1 VAADNEIQLDRLA
14 RSFAAVGEL
23 IDAIQPDQW
32 SAPTQCM
39 DWTVHRLVEH
49 LVGKNLVFA
58 AVLAEQPP
66 PQRGDGMPSDQL
78 ARAYRES
85 AAALLDAFGQ
95 PGVLDR
101 TYEGPL
107 GAATGAERLKIR
119 MYDLLAHGWDLA
131 QALGRPADL
140 PEDAVEESLAFARAD
155 GRAVRPGGGC
165 FGPAPARRRGRPGDR
180 QVGRVPRPRRAGS
193 LSASGGLPTSSSNDA
208 ADAISGQSSD

>member
-1 VAADNEIQLDRLA
+1 VAVDNEIQLDRLA
-14 RSFAAVGEL
+14 RSFAAVGVL
-23 IDAIQPDQW
+23 IDAIQSDQW

-49 LVGKNLVFA
+49 LAGKNMVFT
-58 AVLAEQPP
+58 AVLAEQPL
-66 PQRGDGMPSDQL
+66 PQRGDGVPSDQL

-85 AAALLDAFGQ
+85 AAGLLDAFGQ

-101 TYEGPL
+101 SYQGPL
-107 GAATGAERLKIR
+107 GVATGAERLQIR

-165 FGPAPARRRGRPGDR
+165 FGPPRPVADTAPAIVRLVAFLGRD
-180 QVGRVPRPRRAGS
+180 VP
-193 LSASGGLPTSSSNDA
+193 A
-208 ADAISGQSSD
+208 A

>member
-1 VAADNEIQLDRLA
+1 VAENNPIKQDNAIQLDRLA
-14 RSFAAVGEL
+14 RSFAAVGDV
-23 IDAIQPDQW
+23 IDAIRPGQW
-32 SAPTQCM
+32 SAPTQCL

-58 AVLAEQPP
+58 AVLAEQPL

-78 ARAYRES
+78 ARAYRETS
-85 AAALLDAFGQ
+85 AVLLDAFGQ
-95 PGVLDR
+95 PGVLER
-101 TYEGPL
+101 SYQGPL

-131 QALGRPADL
+131 QALGRSADL

-165 FGPAPARRRGRPGDR
+165 FGPPRPVADTAPAIVRLVAFLGLD
-180 QVGRVPRPRRAGS
+180 VPDTA
-193 LSASGGLPTSSSNDA
+193 ASGAQPSPDL
-208 ADAISGQSSD
+208 Q

>member
-1 VAADNEIQLDRLA
+1 MAVDNEVQLDRLA

-23 IDAIQPDQW
+23 IDAIQPGEW
-32 SAPTQCM
+32 SVPTPCL

-49 LVGKNLVFA
+49 LVGKNLVFS
-58 AVLAEQPP
+58 AVLAAQPI

-78 ARAYRES
+78 AGAYRES

-95 PGVLDR
+95 PGVLER
-101 TYEGPL
+101 SYQGPL
-107 GAATGAERLKIR
+107 GAATGVERLKIR

-140 PEDAVEESLAFARAD
+140 PEDAAEESLAFARAD

-165 FGPAPARRRGRPGDR
+165 FSPPRPVADGAPAIVRLAAFLGRD
-180 QVGRVPRPRRAGS
+180 VPVTQFR
-193 LSASGGLPTSSSNDA
+193 T
-208 ADAISGQSSD
+208 

>member
-1 VAADNEIQLDRLA
+1 VAVDNEIQLDRLA

-23 IDAIQPDQW
+23 IDAIQPYQW
-32 SAPTQCM
+32 SAPTQCI

-49 LVGKNLVFA
+49 LVCKILVFT

-85 AAALLDAFGQ
+85 AAALLGAFGR
-95 PGVLDR
+95 PDVLDR
-101 TYEGPL
+101 TYQGPL
-107 GAATGAERLKIR
+107 GAATGAKRLKIR

-140 PEDAVEESLAFARAD
+140 PKDAVEESLAFARAD

-165 FGPAPARRRGRPGDR
+165 FGPARPVAEAAPAIVRLVAFLGRD
-180 QVGRVPRPRRAGS
+180 
-193 LSASGGLPTSSSNDA
+193 LPA
-208 ADAISGQSSD
+208 A